1 MHPLAWCDR
10 VDPIMVSTPTAAVPT
25 GVASR
30 LAVPR
35 AGAGSGAPL
44 TPLTEAEVLAEARAM
59 QLAPGGVVGQAQL
72 LAALYR
78 PDLEFDEL
86 GRLVAGDPA
95 LSARTLRVAN
105 SAFYRRSGEVGTVS
119 RALQV
124 LGMATV
130 KGIAAAACLDRAVSA
145 QAGAAGEEAKRLR
158 RHSLEVACAAQL
170 LARQVRPALEA
181 EAFMCGVLHDI
192 GMLVQWKLRAHQMA
206 ESRARGQLETAGA
219 SVGVSHERCGELLT
233 HAWNL
238 PEWLQTAIARHHHG
252 ELPAGDAGDLSTIT
266 RLAESMV
273 GDIDASMTQ
282 PPAAAGQ
289 TRADSPNLAGRHAAE
304 LSRLALT
311 PHHLERCLAEL
322 PAMIERFHASDHA

>member
-1 MHPLAWCDR
+1 MAFTQP
-10 VDPIMVSTPTAAVPT
+10 AAVAT
-25 GVASR
+25 GPAAR

-35 AGAGSGAPL
+35 AGVGLESPPA
-44 TPLTEAEVLAEARAM
+44 PLTEAEVLVEARAM

-86 GRLVAGDPA
+86 SRLVAGDPA

-145 QAGAAGEEAKRLR
+145 QPGVAGEEAKRLR

-170 LARQVRPALEA
+170 LARQACPALEA

-206 ESRARGQLETAGA
+206 ECRARDQLEHAGA
-219 SVGVSHERCGELLT
+219 AVGVSHERCGELLT
-233 HAWNL
+233 SAWNL

-252 ELPAGDAGDLSTIT
+252 ELPAGDAGALSAIT
-266 RLAESMV
+266 RLAEAVV
-273 GDIDASMTQ
+273 GQLDVSSTAPATDEGSPADGGRSLAERHGPDLASL
-282 PPAAAGQ
+282 
-289 TRADSPNLAGRHAAE
+289 RLSAD
-304 LSRLALT
+304 
-311 PHHLERCLAEL
+311 HLDRCLAEL
-322 PAMIERFHASDHA
+322 PAMVERFHASDHA

>member
-1 MHPLAWCDR
+1 
-10 VDPIMVSTPTAAVPT
+10 MVSTPTAAVPI
-25 GVASR
+25 GVAAR
-30 LAVPR
+30 LAMPR
-35 AGAGSGAPL
+35 AGAGQEVPA

-78 PDLEFDEL
+78 PDLEFDAL

-145 QAGAAGEEAKRLR
+145 QAGAAGEEARRLR

-206 ESRARGQLETAGA
+206 ESRARGRLEFAGA
-219 SVGVSHERCGELLT
+219 VVGVSHERCGELLT

-252 ELPAGDAGDLSTIT
+252 DLPAGDAGDLAAIT
-266 RLAESMV
+266 RLAEAMA
-273 GDIDASMTQ
+273 GDLDASTTA
-282 PPAAAGQ
+282 PAPEGGAAASGGP
-289 TRADSPNLAGRHAAE
+289 ALAERHGAE
-304 LSRLALT
+304 LDRLALT
-311 PHHLERCLAEL
+311 PHHLERCLTEL
-322 PAMIERFHASDHA
+322 PAMVERFQASDHA